1 MKTLSYTEEQNKIQH
16 NVAEKKGILW
26 FNFEK
31 LYFDSLQEQEMVII
45 QRASY
50 CHHLS
55 LQNPISFLR
64 RAFVSCQLKD
74 TSDINFDAR
83 TMGQFC
89 LWFPSDSIVFYQIS
103 WENIKF
109 SRTRT

>member
-45 QRASY
+45 QMPSFEPSKSY
-50 CHHLS
+50 IISQKSFCELS
-55 LQNPISFLR
+55 IERHQ
-64 RAFVSCQLKD
+64 
-74 TSDINFDAR
+74 
-83 TMGQFC
+83 
-89 LWFPSDSIVFYQIS
+89 WY
-103 WENIKF
+103 
-109 SRTRT
+109 

>member
-55 LQNPISFLR
+55 LILYHFSEELLWVVNWKTPVILILTQGQWGSF
-64 RAFVSCQLKD
+64 AFD
-74 TSDINFDAR
+74 
-83 TMGQFC
+83 
-89 LWFPSDSIVFYQIS
+89 FPVIQ
-103 WENIKF
+103 
-109 SRTRT
+109 